1 MKSRFAG
8 LGFVLSSCL
17 LVNPPSDVLPDV
29 AVGGGAG
36 IGGAG
41 AGETGAAAG
50 GKTGSSAA
58 AGAMTTSAGG
68 STAGAHPVG
77 GAGSSAGTTHSGG
90 GGGTGGRGGTG
101 GSAALGTFAC
111 ANAMPSSALITSFAD
126 LVPNPSNKGNFSFVL
141 GVPGGT
147 YSYQPDALALTVTS
161 EQALNIKGTVA
172 AAPVFDGFGLY
183 FNTCIDASAY
193 TGVSFN
199 LKGNAGPSSVLDFR
213 IQTNSDTAVDPPNMK
228 GSCVVPAGT
237 GGNTYDTCHAA
248 DYSIAVP
255 ASGGVVSVKFSS
267 LTRGVPVASVTGK
280 EIVGL
285 EWAFT
290 APSSPSSYPVDVTI
304 DDVQFTGGPATN
316 AGSGDGGAAGDGGG
330 ALRGSGGA

>member
-29 AVGGGAG
+29 TVGGSAG

-101 GSAALGTFAC
+101 GSAPLGTFAC
-111 ANAMPSSALITSFAD
+111 ANAIPSGALITSFAD
-126 LVPNPSNKGNFSFVL
+126 LVPNPSNKGNFNFVL

-147 YSYQPDALALTVTS
+147 YAYQPDAMVLTVTS

-172 AAPVFDGFGLY
+172 ASSYDGFGLY

-199 LKGNAGPSSVLDFR
+199 LKGNAGPSNALDFR
-213 IQTNSDTAVDPPNMK
+213 IRTNSNTEVDPPNMK
-228 GSCVVPAGT
+228 GTCIVPAGT
-237 GGNTYDTCHAA
+237 GGDAAYGLCHAA
-248 DYSIAVP
+248 HYLIAVP
-255 ASGGVVSVKFSS
+255 ASGGLVNVKFSS
-267 LTRGVPVASVTGK
+267 LSDGAPIGLVTGK
-280 EIVGL
+280 EILFL

-290 APSSPSSYPVDVTI
+290 PSSSSSYPVDVTI
-304 DDVQFTGGPATN
+304 DNVQFTGDPATN

-330 ALRGSGGA
+330 ALSGSGGA